1 MMSSEGLLL
10 VISGPSGCGKG
21 TVCELLKQRNPDMRV
36 SVSATTRDIRRGER
50 EGVTYFYKTKQ
61 QFEEMIQKGQ
71 LLEYACGYSGNYYGT
86 PKAYVQEQ
94 LAQGNDVI
102 LEIEIQGAMQVKKK
116 FDTGVFIFLVPPS
129 MEELYSRL
137 TGRGRE
143 SMELIR
149 ERFLKAA
156 EEMKCVNDYGYV
168 VVNDTVQEAVEKI
181 EAILTAEKCRT
192 SRNQAFL
199 AQLIP

>member
-1 MMSSEGLLL
+1 
-10 VISGPSGCGKG
+10 
-21 TVCELLKQRNPDMRV
+21 
-36 SVSATTRDIRRGER
+36 
-50 EGVTYFYKTKQ
+50 
-61 QFEEMIQKGQ
+61 
-71 LLEYACGYSGNYYGT
+71 
-86 PKAYVQEQ
+86 
-94 LAQGNDVI
+94 
-102 LEIEIQGAMQVKKK
+102 
-116 FDTGVFIFLVPPS
+116 